1 MPLPEQHIPYCGT
14 PPLPEAI
21 WGRWNLDPVL
31 IAVLIAGLAA
41 YLAGERVLSQRS
53 GRHGTRD
60 TALFTCGWLVLS
72 LALVSPLC
80 ALSVA
85 LFSARIGQHM
95 LIATVAMPLV
105 ALGRPLPRL
114 HALTRRRLPGG
125 RLLANKIVSSLLFA
139 LFLWLWHTPVF
150 YAATFRSDLVY
161 WTMHVTLAGSAFLL
175 WHGLLTRGL
184 DDPFT
189 AFGCGFAT
197 TLQMSLLGA
206 ILTFAR
212 HPLFAEH
219 LLTASDWS
227 FTPVSD
233 QQLGGLI
240 MWIPGCTVVI
250 VAGIALL
257 GQVLHS
263 LDAAPR
269 REGERGERSAPAAW

>member
-1 MPLPEQHIPYCGT
+1 MPLSEPHVPYCGT

-21 WGRWNLDPVL
+21 WGRWNLNPVL
-31 IAVLIAGLAA
+31 VAVLIAGLVA
-41 YLAGERVLSQRS
+41 YLAGERVLADRS
-53 GRHGTRD
+53 GHSRRGE
-60 TALFTCGWLVLS
+60 TALFMVGWLLLS
-72 LALVSPLC
+72 LTLVSPLC

-114 HALTRRRLPGG
+114 HAVFGRELPGG
-125 RLLANKIVSSLLFA
+125 DFLANKIVSSLLFA

-161 WTMHVTLAGSAFLL
+161 WGMHVTMAGSAFLL

-184 DDPFT
+184 DEPFI

-206 ILTFAR
+206 ILTFAQ

-219 LLTASDWS
+219 LPTAATWGS
-227 FTPVSD
+227 TPVSD
-233 QQLGGLI
+233 QQLGGLL

-263 LDAAPR
+263 LDADPR
-269 REGERGERSAPAAW
+269 REGERGERSAPAIW